1 MQNISGYGILASII
15 ASKTFPVALVFDQFA
30 DDIDPLDIPSNG
42 DLVSW
47 SKPTPIRA
55 TVAVV
60 PGSNSDINLAVLLE
74 ANRVGRGKVGAR
86 DIITF
91 TAVYPAG
98 NFITLQNGAII
109 SGTPAS
115 SVASSARF
123 KSKTYAFAFEN
134 RIGA

>member
-1 MQNISGYGILASII
+1 MGL
-15 ASKTFPVALVFDQFA
+15 
-30 DDIDPLDIPSNG
+30 NG